1 MIETHLFSLYVNMD
15 FFSIIYKITYNKSMT
30 FFLYFCDVEKNV
42 LPRQP
47 RKSENVSLFFF
58 LLKTGPLSN
67 LYQIIHYIKFSLSKK
82 HLVMTDHG
90 EERCRKLN
98 VSIILRSSV
107 QITPK
112 FSEAVYI
119 LF

>member
-1 MIETHLFSLYVNMD
+1 MLLF
-15 FFSIIYKITYNKSMT
+15 
-30 FFLYFCDVEKNV
+30 
-42 LPRQP
+42 LPGQT
-47 RKSENVSLFFF
+47 KTSENVF
-58 LLKTGPLSN
+58 LLYKADPLSN